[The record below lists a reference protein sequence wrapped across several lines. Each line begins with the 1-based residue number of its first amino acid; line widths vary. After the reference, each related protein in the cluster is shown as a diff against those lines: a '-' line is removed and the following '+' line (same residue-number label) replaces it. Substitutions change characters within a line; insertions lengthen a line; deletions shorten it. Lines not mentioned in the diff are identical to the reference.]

1 MYPSALKREKLFA
14 CVFECIKKGFYT
26 KCHYWLR
33 ISVHLT
39 NGFRVSVLEAYNVD
53 INSVTADSRFPLSA
67 DGAMPV
73 AYVCAIF
80 SLRRLWPASL
90 PPCRTLPCVGRRWPR
105 APVSWAAAV
114 AWWGSHGTGLW
125 PVVGRGR
132 GGRWG
137 ARHWLKHTGSLKE
150 RCWGEVL
157 CVWSRDL
164 REPVYSGRGGGGAG
178 LLHKNACVM
187 TGAAERRNA
196 LHNPNTVE
204 AGPRLRWQPFLP
216 IYFSSLS
223 TQSPALSVVHSIPGK
238 MACAFIY
245 GFRFTRI
252 CQQSIFT
259 QCGWNLKP
267 WTTLLQSFVYSG
279 KIQRAG
285 VLGPAVL
292 QTQFSFSL
300 LICSWWF
307 AGVALYIPCLWPGE
321 GSAMAENVFIFCNAA
336 LPFIRAAQDCCICVT
351 RLFPV
356 PSVLAE
362 VTGFY
367 STICFDSPRC
377 QTL

>member
-238 MACAFIY
+238 MKNGLCFYLWLQIY
-245 GFRFTRI
+245 PYLPAEYLHPVWMKSKTVNYFTSVI
-252 CQQSIFT
+252 
-259 QCGWNLKP
+259 
-267 WTTLLQSFVYSG
+267 
-279 KIQRAG
+279 
-285 VLGPAVL
+285 
-292 QTQFSFSL
+292 
-300 LICSWWF
+300 
-307 AGVALYIPCLWPGE
+307 
-321 GSAMAENVFIFCNAA
+321 
-336 LPFIRAAQDCCICVT
+336 
-351 RLFPV
+351 RLFRENSESRRARPCC
-356 PSVLAE
+356 PSDAVQLFTLNMFLVVCKSCSLYSMSLARWG
-362 VTGFY
+362 VRSGWK
-367 STICFDSPRC
+367 C
-377 QTL
+377 LHLL

>member
-1 MYPSALKREKLFA
+1 MRALHTFPVVTFPRRRAYICTEREKLFA

-39 NGFRVSVLEAYNVD
+39 NGFRVSVLEPYSVD

-114 AWWGSHGTGLW
+114 AWRGSHGTGLW

-137 ARHWLKHTGSLKE
+137 ARHWLEHTGSLKE

-164 REPVYSGRGGGGAG
+164 REPVYSGRGGGG
-178 LLHKNACVM
+178 
-187 TGAAERRNA
+187 
-196 LHNPNTVE
+196 
-204 AGPRLRWQPFLP
+204 
-216 IYFSSLS
+216 
-223 TQSPALSVVHSIPGK
+223 
-238 MACAFIY
+238 
-245 GFRFTRI
+245 
-252 CQQSIFT
+252 
-259 QCGWNLKP
+259 
-267 WTTLLQSFVYSG
+267 
-279 KIQRAG
+279 
-285 VLGPAVL
+285 
-292 QTQFSFSL
+292 
-300 LICSWWF
+300 SW
-307 AGVALYIPCLWPGE
+307 P
-321 GSAMAENVFIFCNAA
+321 
-336 LPFIRAAQDCCICVT
+336 AAQECLCHDGSGGEEECAPQSQHCRSRAT
-351 RLFPV
+351 
-356 PSVLAE
+356 AE
-362 VTGFY
+362 VAAISSYLF
-367 STICFDSPRC
+367 
-377 QTL
+377 